1 MSSDRLAREETIR
14 VRELMKH
21 PVRTVAPSGCL
32 ADATAIMADR
42 DVGILPVV
50 EHGRL
55 VGVVTDRDIAIR
67 GVAQGL
73 NSDAPV
79 RQVMT
84 GNLEYLYAEDDLD
97 RAADK
102 MASSQIR
109 RLPVVDEDKHLVGML
124 SLGDLSRE
132 HKEKVVGRT
141 LEDISEPA
149 RGGLSNRTTGDLSD
163 RTAGDVGGPALGD
176 TLPRV

>member
-1 MSSDRLAREETIR
+1 MK
-14 VRELMKH
+14 VREVM
-21 PVRTVAPSGCL
+21 S
-32 ADATAIMADR
+32 R
-42 DVGILPVV
+42 DVQVARPDDSLRSVAQTMAQADIGALPVCD
-50 EHGRL
+50 GQRL
-55 VGVVTDRDIAIR
+55 QGMVTDRDIAIR

-73 NSDAPV
+73 NADTPV

-84 GNLEYLYAEDDLD
+84 GNLEFLYAEDDLD

-109 RLPVVDEDKHLVGML
+109 RLPVVDESQQLVGII

-141 LEDISEPA
+141 LEDISEPT
-149 RGGLSNRTTGDLSD
+149 RGGLSSDQTSGGIGLSGRTTGDLSG
-163 RTAGDVGGPALGD
+163 R
-176 TLPRV
+176 